1 MRKAPGPKI
10 EGSRILHIV
19 TCENQASTE
28 RTSHGPAFFYLTI
41 QCLA

>member
-19 TCENQASTE
+19 ISKKAIDSKNEGF
-28 RTSHGPAFFYLTI
+28 RDLKY
-41 QCLA
+41 